1 MDSPSAGSPLA
12 RPRRRLPK
20 LTTRRLA
27 LGAVVLSPLVLASCQ
42 LPTFGGYRGATKQA
56 VDANKLWQG
65 FFITGLCVFILV
77 AFLILWAVLRYR
89 RRSDKIPAQTQY
101 HTLFEIIY
109 TVVPIV
115 MVLVLFYFSV
125 VTENSVDAVPA
136 SNVQV
141 NVTAFQWGWRFSYP
155 GHNVTV
161 IGQELQNPTMVVPVG
176 ENVHIVLRSSDVIH
190 GFYVPEFNY
199 SEYALPGVIN
209 HFNFTVLH
217 DGTYRGQCT
226 QLCGLY
232 HSLMFFSVKSESPGD
247 FEVWLHTGTG
257 TNHPSI
263 SNEKNKIA
271 ANGPGV

>member
-190 GFYVPEFNY
+190 GFYVPEFNF
-199 SEYALPGVIN
+199 SRYALPGVTNQFSFYVI
-209 HFNFTVLH
+209 HAGSF
-217 DGTYRGQCT
+217 RGQCT

-232 HSLMFFSVKSESPGD
+232 HSLMIFQVKAVSPSAY
-247 FEVWLHTGTG
+247 EAWLAQNSTSASTTAYH
-257 TNHPSI
+257 
-263 SNEKNKIA
+263 
-271 ANGPGV
+271 ANSSTVQGGSS